1 MEPIKTLDQWSQQYC
16 QREDMKNELKMIK
29 TIIKNMDD
37 YLESILI
44 PFSQNIHKQNLEDFN
59 KKYQE
64 MLETFG
70 PHMTEE
76 EEDQYSR
83 DESIKMNKEASEKFR
98 KMLPEVNT
106 NYQNILLDKFNNK
119 KITLY
124 ELNLSMDILKKRI
137 QSFNSLDS
145 VMADMWGIT

>member
-16 QREDMKNELKMIK
+16 QQEDMKNELKMIK

-44 PFSQNIHKQNLEDFN
+44 PFSQNIRKQNLEDFN

-83 DESIKMNKEASEKFR
+83 DESIKMNKQAAEKFR

-137 QSFNSLDS
+137 QSFNSLDT
-145 VMADMWGIT
+145 VMADMWG